1 LERGRYS
8 HQTGASRALEG
19 RVSVYSEEELLPIS
33 ALSQLVFCERRAAL
47 ILLEKLW
54 ADNIFTAEG
63 SLLHEQSHKPIV
75 ESRDEWRI
83 VRGLWLRSLELGL
96 YGQADMVEFRRS
108 PRSPAAAVLPGL
120 AGWWQPFPV
129 EYKRGRLRR
138 EVSFE
143 VQLCAQAICLEEM
156 LGITVPKGAL
166 YYGKARRRLELEL
179 TESLRDKTRD
189 AASRLHELVSNG
201 KTPRGVLRKKCRY
214 CSLLGTC
221 LPTAMSS
228 KKSVRKYLKQ
238 AMEPGD
244 ETVT

>member
-1 LERGRYS
+1 
-8 HQTGASRALEG
+8 
-19 RVSVYSEEELLPIS
+19 VYSEDELLPIS

-47 ILLEKLW
+47 VLLEELW

-63 SLLHEQSHKPIV
+63 SLLHEQSHQPLV

-96 YGQADMVEFRRS
+96 YGQADVVEFRRS
-108 PRSPAAAVLPGL
+108 ECSPAATVLPGVG
-120 AGWWQPFPV
+120 GWWQPFPV
-129 EYKRGRLRR
+129 EYKRGRLRH
-138 EVSFE
+138 EMAFE

-179 TESLRDKTRD
+179 TQSLRDRTRD
-189 AASRLHELVSNG
+189 TARRLHELVSSR

-214 CSLLGTC
+214 CSLFSLC
-221 LPTAMSS
+221 LPGAMSP
-228 KKSVRKYLKQ
+228 KKSVSRYLKQ
-238 AMEPGD
+238 AMEPDD
-244 ETVT
+244 EAVA